1 MWRSRRTEPREYTAY
16 KQGRASNEA
25 SSISSATIEKHGE
38 LMASVEIGK
47 NIPVVTAP
55 PVASNRAAA
64 NQSVLPSIRQ
74 AAEQFADAKSATV
87 RQITDSAEKVHKAL
101 DAINDKLHQSS
112 TSLAFSVDSD
122 SQRMVIRVT
131 DQESG
136 EVLFTFPGEAALKV
150 AAQINKQLDSMKG
163 ILFDNQS

>member
-1 MWRSRRTEPREYTAY
+1 
-16 KQGRASNEA
+16 
-25 SSISSATIEKHGE
+25 
-38 LMASVEIGK
+38 MASVEIGK

-101 DAINDKLHQSS
+101 DAINAKLHQSS

-136 EVLFTFPGEAALKV
+136 EVLFTFPHK
-150 AAQINKQLDSMKG
+150 INKSIMGCTSRVASTTSKRSRRCGVGGGSSSDHLKLLWECVSLIGKPRIG
-163 ILFDNQS
+163 V